1 MPLQFQSI
9 AAQVAQ
15 ALRSEIGNRAWAD
28 SLPGERQLAERFQ
41 VSRKT
46 IRKALAELRA
56 EGLLATARSRGSTI
70 AQPRGRARPP
80 SPRIALLLPQPLE
93 ASRPYTVLWVN
104 RLMALLQ
111 ETGHPLQTF
120 HGTKY
125 FGQNAARSLARLTR
139 AHPARAWI
147 IGGSNRPLQ
156 EWFAAS
162 GLPTIIAGSAHAGV
176 ALPSV
181 DIDHRALCRHSAAL
195 LLRHGHRQLALFLE
209 HAGHAGDAESEQG
222 FREGLAASPDA
233 PEPLVCSPERSAPSI
248 IREIKR
254 LLARKAP
261 PTGWL
266 VSNSYAYLTVL
277 SYLASLG
284 LRVPRDI
291 SVISRDEETFLTFMH
306 PTPTY
311 YSTKPAKFA
320 HALHLGLKR
329 LLSGDTSPF
338 AIRIMP
344 DLVQGASVGAAP
356 TLTPATPA
364 A

>member
-15 ALRSEIGNRAWAD
+15 ALRAEIGNRAWAD

-162 GLPTIIAGSAHAGV
+162 GLPTIIAGSAHAG
-176 ALPSV
+176 
-181 DIDHRALCRHSAAL
+181 
-195 LLRHGHRQLALFLE
+195 
-209 HAGHAGDAESEQG
+209 DAESEQG
-222 FREGLAASPDA
+222 FREGLATSPAA

-248 IREIKR
+248 LREIKR

-320 HALHLGLKR
+320 HALHQGLKR

-344 DLVQGASVGAAP
+344 DLVQGSSVGPAP
-356 TLTPATPA
+356 THPLPPA
-364 A
+364 